1 MKLLVACLFVGSLS
15 LVLLLT
21 PLTVAQTST
30 QTLSALPR
38 LVRFSGTVK
47 DLNGTPLSG
56 VVGMTF
62 AFYSEQNG
70 GAPLWL
76 ETQNSTADSTGHY
89 TVLLG
94 STKPDGLPAELF
106 TSEQARWVAVQVS
119 GQAEQPRVLLVSA
132 PYALKAGDA
141 ETIGGLPP
149 SAFVLAAPVVIGPAA
164 VSSPDA
170 STAASVSP
178 ATTSDVT
185 TAGGTVNAIPLF
197 STATNIQNSILTQ
210 TGTTGLSV
218 GGKLNHPAAGVAT
231 ATAGKNSQPEAFVAS
246 VFNSSTSTAVPQ
258 TFQLQA
264 EPLNNDKS
272 TATGTLNLL
281 YATGTATPA
290 ETGLKISNKGLIT
303 FATGQTFPGTGAGT
317 ISAVTAGTGLTGGGT
332 SGDVTLSL
340 NTAKIPLLAS
350 KNAFTANNSFAGNV
364 GIGTTNPTEKLQVVG
379 DNAILSLGGS
389 GIPALQVLSATGG
402 EDYRVESNRASLGE
416 FSISDCSAGCVER
429 LTVLKSGSVG
439 IGTTPLA
446 NLDVMGGG
454 GLHIL
459 AGNPGC
465 GTFAA
470 IGFQTTPLSG
480 CGNYALLGD
489 SSGGTYINA
498 SGSSST
504 IHFRIKNNDA
514 MEIFSNGTVG
524 IGTSAPGGALGVLQG
539 DEVAAYF
546 QDDAA
551 DTATVYS
558 INSAPTA
565 DVGWGLIA
573 GGDFGTCEV
582 DNNGNFSCDGT
593 KSAVVPVDGGSR
605 KVALYAMEAPENWF
619 EDFGSGQLSNGS
631 ARIELEPT
639 FAQTVNTHL
648 DYHVFLT
655 PRGECEGLYVTDLTP
670 TGFEV
675 RELHHG
681 SSSVAFDYRIV
692 AKRKNY
698 ESIRLADFTER
709 SRKMDERP
717 ARMRQRRKAAVP
729 AASNSAA
736 LPEQK
741 LNINGT
747 K

>member
-1 MKLLVACLFVGSLS
+1 MKFRAACVMVALLS
-15 LVLLLT
+15 LT
-21 PLTVAQTST
+21 PLTLAQTPT
-30 QTLSALPR
+30 ETPSALPR

-47 DLNGTPLSG
+47 DLNGSPLTG
-56 VVGMTF
+56 VVGITF
-62 AFYSEQNG
+62 ALYSERAG
-70 GAPLWL
+70 GAALWL
-76 ETQNSTADSTGHY
+76 ETQNVTADSNGHY
-89 TVLLG
+89 VALLG
-94 STKPDGLPAELF
+94 ATKPDGLPADLF
-106 TSEQARWVAVQVS
+106 TSEQARWVGVQVS
-119 GQAEQPRVLLVSA
+119 GRAEQPRALLVSA

-149 SAFVLAAPVVIGPAA
+149 SAFVLNAPVSGSGGMNNGTETTASSSA
-164 VSSPDA
+164 VSADS
-170 STAASVSP
+170 S
-178 ATTSDVT
+178 SDVT
-185 TAGGTVNAIPLF
+185 TTGGTVNAIPLF
-197 STATNIQNSILTQ
+197 TTATNVQNSILTQ
-210 TGTTGLSV
+210 TGTTAINF
-218 GGKLNHPAAGVAT
+218 GGKLNLTATGTAT
-231 ATAGKNSQPEAFVAS
+231 ATGGKNSRPESFVAS
-246 VFNSSTSTAVPQ
+246 AFNSGTATAVPQ

-264 EPLNNDKS
+264 EPAGND
-272 TATGTLNLL
+272 TATTSGTLNLL
-281 YATGTATPA
+281 YATGSATPA

-317 ISAVTAGTGLTGGGT
+317 ISGVTAGTDLTGGGT
-332 SGDVTLSL
+332 SGNVTLNL
-340 NTAKIPLLAS
+340 NTTKVPLLAS

-379 DNAILSLGGS
+379 TNAILSLGGS
-389 GIPALQVLSATGG
+389 GIPGLQVLSATGA

-489 SSGGTYINA
+489 ASGGTYVNA

-504 IHFRIKNNDA
+504 IHFRIDNNDA
-514 MEIFSNGTVG
+514 MEIFSNGSVG
-524 IGTSAPGGALGVLQG
+524 IGTVAPGGALGVEQG
-539 DEVAAYF
+539 DAVAAYF

-551 DTATVYS
+551 DTATLYS
-558 INSAPTA
+558 INSAPTG
-565 DVGWGLIA
+565 DVAWGLLA

-582 DNNGNFSCDGT
+582 DNNGNLSCDGT

-619 EDFGSGQLSNGS
+619 EDFGSGQLSSGS
-631 ARIELEPT
+631 ARIQLEPT

-655 PRGECEGLYVTDLTP
+655 PRGECEGLYVTGLTP

-681 SSSVAFDYRIV
+681 SSSVAFDYRVV
-692 AKRKNY
+692 AKRKSY

-709 SRKMDERP
+709 SRKLDERP

-729 AASNSAA
+729 AASNSAVV
-736 LPEQK
+736 LEQK
-741 LNINGT
+741 LPINGI

>member
-1 MKLLVACLFVGSLS
+1 MKFLVSCVVVGFLS
-15 LVLLLT
+15 LVLSLT

-30 QTLSALPR
+30 QTASALPR
-38 LVRFSGTVK
+38 LVRFGGTVK
-47 DLNGTPLSG
+47 DLNDSPLTG
-56 VVGMTF
+56 VVGITF
-62 AFYSEQNG
+62 AFYSEKTG

-76 ETQNSTADSTGHY
+76 ETQNVITDSSGHY

-94 STKPDGLPAELF
+94 STKSEGLPADLF
-106 TSEQARWVAVQVS
+106 TSEQARWVGVQVS

-149 SAFVLAAPVVIGPAA
+149 SAFLLAAPALTDPAA
-164 VSSPDA
+164 VIGSDA
-170 STAASVSP
+170 TTGGSVSL
-178 ATTSDVT
+178 AATSDVT
-185 TAGGTVNAIPLF
+185 TTGGTANAIPLF

-210 TGTTGLSV
+210 TGTTAINI
-218 GGKLNHPAAGVAT
+218 GGKLNLPATGAAT
-231 ATAGKNSQPEAFVAS
+231 ATAGKNSRPESFVAS
-246 VFNSSTSTAVPQ
+246 AFNSGTATAVPQ
-258 TFQLQA
+258 MFELQA
-264 EPLNNDKS
+264 EPAAND
-272 TATGTLNLL
+272 TATASGTLNLL
-281 YATGTATPA
+281 YAIGSATPA
-290 ETGLKISNKGLIT
+290 ETGLKISNKGVIT
-303 FATGQTFPGTGAGT
+303 FATGQKFPGTGAGT
-317 ISAVTAGTGLTGGGT
+317 ISGVTAGTGLTGGGT
-332 SGDVTLSL
+332 SGDVTLDL
-340 NTAKIPLLAS
+340 NTATIPLLAS

-364 GIGTTNPTEKLQVVG
+364 GIGTTSPTEKLQIVAA
-379 DNAILSLGGS
+379 NAILSLGGS
-389 GIPALQVLSATGG
+389 GIPGLQVLSSTGA

-446 NLDVMGGG
+446 NLDVLGGG

-480 CGNYALLGD
+480 CANYALLGD
-489 SSGGTYINA
+489 SSGGTYMNA

-504 IHFRIKNNDA
+504 IHFRINNSDA

-524 IGTSAPGGALGVLQG
+524 IGTVAPGGALGVEQG

-546 QDDAA
+546 QNDAA
-551 DTATVYS
+551 DTATVYA
-558 INSAPTA
+558 INSAPTG
-565 DVGWGLIA
+565 DVAWGLLA

-582 DNNGNFSCDGT
+582 DNNGNLACDGT

-605 KVALYAMEAPENWF
+605 KVALYAVEAPENWF

-631 ARIELEPT
+631 ARIQLEPT
-639 FAQTVNTHL
+639 FAQTVNTDL

-670 TGFEV
+670 GGFEV

-692 AKRKNY
+692 AKRKSY

-709 SRKMDERP
+709 SRKLNERP
-717 ARMRQRRKAAVP
+717 ARMRQRRKTAVV
-729 AASNSAA
+729 AASNPAV

-741 LNINGT
+741 PSIASI